1 MPNCNLKQKSH
12 LEERGWAN
20 FTAFNI
26 FILCLFQGRSCPGIV
41 LTMIVSEHQELFLKR
56 LRVSLTPLSATDC
69 AYRASYEVSDL
80 QH

>member
-1 MPNCNLKQKSH
+1 LPPDS
-12 LEERGWAN
+12 
-20 FTAFNI
+20 
-26 FILCLFQGRSCPGIV
+26 